1 MSVIIG
7 LTGGIGSGKSTI
19 AKVFA
24 NMGIPI
30 FDADTAA
37 KNLMNSNP
45 ILKEKLIAAF
55 GAEVYMDNDHAQVEE
70 EAHSSQILNRNYLS
84 KLVFSDQHKLAL
96 LNSIVHP
103 ITIQAAL
110 DWAATQNTPYVI
122 KEAALFFES
131 GATLGVHKIIGVS
144 APKAVR
150 INRVMKRD
158 HCTKEAVEKRM
169 MYQIEESLKM
179 KLCDWVI
186 VNDDQQLVLPQVVAL
201 HETILESL

>member
-24 NMGIPI
+24 SMGVPV
-30 FDADTAA
+30 FDADAAA
-37 KNLMNSNP
+37 KTIMNTNP
-45 ILKEKLIAAF
+45 IIKEKLIAAF
-55 GAEVYMDNDHAQVEE
+55 GPQVYLTNNQTNQFNNNSQV
-70 EAHSSQILNRNYLS
+70 LNREFLAHIVFKDHF
-84 KLVFSDQHKLAL
+84 KLEL

-110 DWAATQNTPYVI
+110 DWASNQHAPYVI

-131 GATLGVHKIIGVS
+131 GSSLGVAKMIGVS
-144 APKAVR
+144 APTAVR

-158 HCTKEAVEKRM
+158 HCTKQEVEKRM
-169 MYQIEESLKM
+169 AHQITEALKR
-179 KLCDWVI
+179 I
-186 VNDDQQLVLPQVVAL
+186 F
-201 HETILESL
+201 

>member
-24 NMGIPI
+24 NLGIPL
-30 FDADTAA
+30 FDADNTA
-37 KNLMNSNP
+37 KTLMNSNP
-45 ILKEKLIAAF
+45 IIKEKLIAAF
-55 GAEVYMDNDHAQVEE
+55 GAEVYTNDN
-70 EAHSSQILNRNYLS
+70 QILNRAYLS

-103 ITIQAAL
+103 ITIQAAM

-131 GATLGVHKIIGVS
+131 GATVGVHKIIGVS

-158 HCTKEAVEKRM
+158 HCTKAQVEQRM
-169 MYQIEESLKM
+169 THQIEESLKM

-186 VNDDQQLVLPQVVAL
+186 VNDDLELVLPQVVAL
-201 HETILESL
+201 HETILASL